1 MFETIPHNEISI
13 AYVIASESPL
23 NIEDFQLTIKVPG
36 KEESPEGKTLQPIR
50 VGEAGVAK
58 VGEAELGYEGFWG
71 AKEYIFS
78 LDELPRNGQR
88 LRGHFNR

>member
-36 KEESPEGKTLQPIR
+36 KEEFPEGKTLQPIR
-50 VGEAGVAK
+50 VGEAGVAR
-58 VGEAELGYEGFWG
+58 VGEAELGYEGFQETG
-71 AKEYIFS
+71 SKLTTRS
-78 LDELPRNGQR
+78 L
-88 LRGHFNR
+88 